1 MKLRLIARCLKV
13 RIGVFGAAVLLA
25 ACTSPAAVLQSPAL
39 NAPQSAMSAAEQA
52 NFELDRKAILAMT
65 GDYRVR
71 FDFTETVSFLKDY
84 RVAEPSRSGGY
95 EVVRVIEDT
104 GTFISIQHI
113 LVIEA
118 GEEKFPIKHWR
129 QDWRYEP
136 ESVLIF
142 IGGNAWENRVIPEA
156 ERDGKWS
163 QTVYQV
169 EDSPRYGALGGWDH
183 SNGISAWTPPA
194 ELRPLPRREATV
206 REDYYGVLAVNRHAI
221 TWDGWVHEQ
230 DNSKLALIDGQQ
242 RIIAR
247 EQGVNTYRHYADFDE
262 NVALDYWNAT
272 KDFWA
277 AVRAEWSA
285 FEKPGTTFG
294 LTVKGE
300 PEPIYTPLLELAD
313 KIQAGETT
321 TDAAVVEAKKVIAQF
336 TTRDIGTLE
345 QRLAKEVAAR

>member
-1 MKLRLIARCLKV
+1 MARIHQAVSTGRAPGLWALA
-13 RIGVFGAAVLLA
+13 GAAAALLA
-25 ACTSPAAVLQSPAL
+25 ACATPVAGPSATSALAAVSQSEKE
-39 NAPQSAMSAAEQA
+39 SFEQ
-52 NFELDRKAILAMT
+52 DRKAIMAMA

-71 FDFTETVSFLKDY
+71 FDFTETVSFLQDY
-84 RVAEPSRSGGY
+84 RVKEPSRSGGY
-95 EVVRVIEDT
+95 EVVRVIEDR
-104 GTFISIQHI
+104 GDFISLQHI

-136 ESVLIF
+136 ESVLVF

-156 ERDGKWS
+156 ERAGKWS

-169 EDSPRYGALGGWDH
+169 EDSPRYGALGVWDH
-183 SNGISAWTPPA
+183 ANGISAWTPPA
-194 ELRPLPRREATV
+194 ELRPLPRREATT
-206 REDYYGVLAVNRHAI
+206 RDDYYGVLAMNRHAI

-262 NVALDYWNAT
+262 TVALDYWNAT

-285 FEKPGTTFG
+285 FETPGATFG
-294 LTVKGE
+294 LTVPGE

-313 KIQAGETT
+313 NIQAGKTT
-321 TDAAVVEAKKVIAQF
+321 TGAAVVEARKVIGQF

-345 QRLAKEVAAR
+345 QRLARSAR